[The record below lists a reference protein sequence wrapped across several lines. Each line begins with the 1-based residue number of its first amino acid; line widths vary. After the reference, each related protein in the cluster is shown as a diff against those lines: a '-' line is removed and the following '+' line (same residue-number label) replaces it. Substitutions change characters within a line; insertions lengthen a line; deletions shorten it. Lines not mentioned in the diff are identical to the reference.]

1 MVQGKERLQP
11 MIGMLKKVF
20 DSRRQHSK
28 TNLAMS
34 SENQELIAST
44 DDMKISAETEVDFIK
59 SLLEKKFGRRFQMRV
74 RVNGYLGD
82 DMKYFLVVD
91 DYCNDDSQRKYHSV
105 SGYETKNVLD
115 VKSEFLRAY
124 WNIIEKVHDSVGK
137 QLDSWDARMIAD
149 YKDVMVVDSREELLM
164 KARLEGVI

>member
-1 MVQGKERLQP
+1 
-11 MIGMLKKVF
+11 MIGVLKKVF
-20 DSRRQHSK
+20 DSRRRHSK

-34 SENQELIAST
+34 DENRELIVST
-44 DDMKISAETEVDFIK
+44 DDMKISVESEVDFIK
-59 SLLEKKFGRRFQMRV
+59 SLLEKKFGRKFQMRV

-91 DYCNDDSQRKYHSV
+91 DYCNDDPQQKNHSV

-124 WNIIEKVHDSVGK
+124 WNIVEKVHDSVGK

-164 KARLEGVI
+164 KARLEGVV

>member
-1 MVQGKERLQP
+1 

-20 DSRRQHSK
+20 DSRRRYSK

-34 SENQELIAST
+34 DENRELIAST
-44 DDMKISAETEVDFIK
+44 DDMKISVESEVDFIK

-74 RVNGYLGD
+74 RANGYLGD
-82 DMKYFLVVD
+82 DMNYSLVVD
-91 DYCNDDSQRKYHSV
+91 DYCNDDPERKYHSLY
-105 SGYETKNVLD
+105 GYETKNILD

-124 WNIIEKVHDSVGK
+124 WNIVEKVHDSVGK
-137 QLDSWDARMIAD
+137 QLDTWETRMIAD

-164 KARLEGVI
+164 KARLEGVV